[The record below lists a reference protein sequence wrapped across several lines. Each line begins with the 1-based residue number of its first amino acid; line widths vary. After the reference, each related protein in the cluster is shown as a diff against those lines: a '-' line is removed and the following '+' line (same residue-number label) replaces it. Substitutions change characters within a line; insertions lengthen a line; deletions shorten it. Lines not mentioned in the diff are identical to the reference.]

1 MPLEPRYLRPQ
12 DLRARR
18 GAGHATGGA
27 SGDGKVIVVSGEIDI
42 GDLSRLPEPFRPQ
55 GRSAGKLDCTLRFS
69 TDGARIY
76 RVDGQITF
84 ALEAVCQRCLS
95 MFRWQGTGT
104 VEVQVLEQAADVPVG
119 ALADDFIVLDGQPL
133 DMLRLVEDELVLSL
147 PMVPMHG
154 HDCLDLNA
162 VRADEAHSSK
172 AQDIGPPSPFAV
184 LAALRSA
191 SDEPETRDN
200 TQADHKTFKN

>member
-18 GAGHATGGA
+18 GAGHATAGTTGG
-27 SGDGKVIVVSGEIDI
+27 GKVIVVSGQIDI

-55 GRSAGKLDCTLRFS
+55 GQSAGNLDCTLRFS
-69 TDGARIY
+69 TDDAQIY
-76 RVDGQITF
+76 RVDGQVTF
-84 ALEAVCQRCLS
+84 ALDAVCQRCLN

-119 ALADDFIVLDGQPL
+119 SLADDFIVLDGQPL
-133 DMLRLVEDELVLSL
+133 DMLRLLEDELVLSL

-154 HDCLDLNA
+154 HDCLDLDA
-162 VRADEAHSSK
+162 VTADEEHSGK
-172 AQDIGPPSPFAV
+172 AQDTGTPSPFAV
-184 LAALRSA
+184 LASLRSA
-191 SDEPETRDN
+191 SDEPETRDSK
-200 TQADHKTFKN
+200 QADHKTFKN